1 MTISRQ
7 WATPL
12 VIGAFAIMSVTGTLM
27 FFHLNS
33 VLSKPVHEWAGLVL
47 VAGVILHVVVN
58 WRAFKSYFSGLLGLA
73 IIGLGV
79 VILALSFLP
88 LGGAKGGGG
97 PSAPVLAMNAI
108 AKASISNV
116 AALTGRP
123 VAQVMEDLSKAG
135 ISLPSAEASI
145 DSATRGDRALQGKA
159 MAVLFR
165 KSKDGIAPGSTP

>member
-1 MTISRQ
+1 MRISRE

-12 VIGAFAIMSVTGTLM
+12 TIGVFAIMSVTGILM

-33 VLSKPVHEWAGLVL
+33 GLNKPVHEWAGLAL
-47 VAGVILHVVVN
+47 VAAVTLHVVVN
-58 WRAFKSYFSGLLGLA
+58 WRAFQNYFSGLLGLT

-79 VILALSFLP
+79 VVLALSFLP

-97 PSAPVLAMNAI
+97 SAPVLAMNAI
-108 AKASISNV
+108 AKAPISSV

-123 VAQVMEDLSKAG
+123 VTQIIEDLSKAG
-135 ISLPSAEASI
+135 ISLPSADASI
-145 DSATRGDRALQGKA
+145 DSVTGADRGMQGKA

-165 KSKDGIAPGSTP
+165 KNKD